1 MGTVVAPAAQAIL
14 DQATTHRPNRST
26 LSDGTIGD
34 AAHRARVS
42 DHNPDGRGIVHAAD
56 LTHDPASGMDAH
68 GWARWL
74 AERRDPRVKYII
86 SNRRIWQPATGW
98 SGYGG
103 ANPHT
108 AHVHV
113 SIRSG
118 SRWEN
123 DVSSWFAGFLS
134 PPGYVAPTTPA
145 PAPPITRPVPPAAA
159 HIPFPLEDDDMKAHL
174 VQCEQVVPGVW
185 LAFGNTRTGVRDLAD
200 LAETQDY
207 LRIQGCPDQVQQ
219 IKPGAMRTLHPLN

>member
-1 MGTVVAPAAQAIL
+1 MGTEVAPAAQAIL

-56 LTHDPASGMDAH
+56 LTHDPARGMDAH

-123 DVSSWFAGFLS
+123 DVSSWFAGWF
-134 PPGYVAPTTPA
+134 APT
-145 PAPPITRPVPPAAA
+145 ITE
-159 HIPFPLEDDDMKAHL
+159 HIPTPMEDDDMKAHL
-174 VQCEQVVPGVW
+174 VQCETVAAGVW
-185 LAFGNTRTGVRDLAD
+185 LAFGNTRTGVPDMAALAD
-200 LAETQDY
+200 VQAW
-207 LRIQGCPDQVQQ
+207 LRIQGCPDAVNQVT
-219 IKPGAMRTLHPLN
+219 PGVMRTLHPL